1 MRPENVV
8 YCIYLLALL
17 TNVIIDADSIDPD
30 QTAPTRWFDQD
41 TFSRRQRQTTLVVV

>member
-1 MRPENVV
+1 MRPEKVF

-17 TNVIIDADSIDPD
+17 TNVFIDADGIDSD

-41 TFSRRQRQTTLVVV
+41 TFSRRQKQTALIVV